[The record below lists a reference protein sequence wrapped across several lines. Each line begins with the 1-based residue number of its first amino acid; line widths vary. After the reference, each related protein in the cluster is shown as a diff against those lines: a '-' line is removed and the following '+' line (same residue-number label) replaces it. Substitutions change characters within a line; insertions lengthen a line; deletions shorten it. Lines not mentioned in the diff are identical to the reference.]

1 MENTIKLKYIWGIL
15 LLALHFVFVKGQPI
29 CVARQYTV
37 RDGLIQSNP
46 AQILQS
52 HNGFIWVSTWN
63 GVSRFDGRDFET
75 FQFDSLLNQH
85 MQRLENTADGNLWMI
100 AYDRHSLYLYD
111 IRENKL
117 INVLK
122 QYEQHFNT
130 PLQIENLYPLSK
142 GITWVTLNNGGCFR
156 ISDKECTVS
165 SGIQYITAI
174 DDVELG
180 KVSRVFEDKQG
191 EEWVFSDKGVSIF
204 GKRTISSYP
213 FSMFETMDNLV
224 FLASQNGRLA
234 YYDVNTMQF
243 NIVPFQEKIQHING
257 IKVLKD
263 NQLAV
268 LSDKGLYLCHFPELA
283 MEKYDFS
290 LPGHDDAAVRK
301 VYQDSKGFLWIFT
314 GLPGIIRLD
323 PETGVKQYLNT
334 PSGYMASSPE
344 NELFIYEDP
353 NGVVWTIPYKG
364 IFSYYDE
371 KSRELKVY
379 FTPGRN
385 HIPYSPIIKTTYV
398 DKQNNLWIK
407 SQRSFIKMFFPPSP
421 YTYRELDNYFDTKSF
436 LFDSDEHLWIATK
449 KGIIRIMDSQ
459 KNLLGYLS
467 PDGELAQTETV
478 FAEGGIYVMLK
489 DQAQTIWLGSKENG
503 LFRLVP
509 RNRPYHYEV
518 YHYMNNPSDPY
529 SISDNKISCIDE
541 DHNGRIWIGTYGGG
555 LNLVEEKEDG
565 AIRFIHAENNLSGF
579 PINRTNSIRCMV
591 EGPGHTM
598 LVGTIE
604 GLITFSSDFS
614 DYENIRFYLNLPR
627 PQATDGLCSADV
639 MSVLRTTDETI
650 YCYCYGG
657 GLCKLVSSNLLS
669 DELRFRSFGKETSPL
684 ARALIE
690 DKNHNIWIGSETDI
704 TLFDVHDQTFE
715 SFGETFFNRSFNYS
729 ECLPVTDRQEGG
741 MLVFSPD
748 SIVKQTYEAPIVVTG
763 IKYSE
768 DNLSHVL
775 SDADYLEIPTRRR
788 NFTISFAALD
798 YTNSLDIEYAYKLD
812 DNQWYYIGKKNS
824 VSFVSL
830 PAGKYQFQIKA
841 TNGDGIW
848 MNTVKTVTLQ
858 VLPTFWETG
867 WAKAFYIVVVLVISL
882 AIGYI
887 FFYIYYL
894 KHKVNMEQRLAEI
907 KVRSFIDISHEL
919 RTPLTLISGPVSE
932 VLSQEPLTSRTRH
945 HLQLVQK
952 NINRMLLLI
961 NQVLDFR
968 KIQNKKMGLTIEY
981 RDIIIML
988 HNIMDN
994 FRLLATEKNINFSL
1008 QTTLPSVF
1016 LWIDS
1021 DKFEKIIFNLLSN
1034 AFKYT
1039 PDNKSITL
1047 IVMESGQFVSIAV
1060 KDEGIGIP
1068 KDKVPSIFE
1077 RFTTVS
1083 KENDMQPSS
1092 GIGLSLVNEL
1102 VKMLHGE
1109 IQVESEVKKGSVFKL
1124 VLHKGKEIY
1133 AQDKNVEYIL
1143 NDTSEEQETVLA
1155 EPEQNDEISL
1165 PDMPPATKET
1175 LVKVMVVEDN
1185 AELRQFICEIL
1196 SGTYRVVGVAD
1207 GVMALEKIEEEI
1219 PDFIITDIMMP
1230 RMDGIELIRHIK
1242 ENVNTCDI
1250 PLIILSAKS
1259 SVEDRIQCL
1268 QLGIDDY
1275 IPKPF
1280 SSDYLKSRIENLI
1293 RQRKVLQSAFLSK
1306 YGAQPKKEPL
1316 EAVAYP
1322 VSQIV
1327 PLDELFMQKLVGFME
1342 ENYSNPGLR
1351 VNDLAE
1357 FMNMSRSVFNRKVNG
1372 IMGISPIEYIK
1383 NYRLNKAKSFIQSG
1397 MSFSEVAFA
1406 VGFSDPGYFGKAFK
1420 KAFNQT
1426 LTEYKNNN

>member
-174 DDVELG
+174 DDVGLG

-565 AIRFIHAENNLSGF
+565 AIRFIHAENKLSGF

-627 PQATDGLCSADV
+627 PQAADGLCSADV

-729 ECLPVTDRQEGG
+729 ECLPVADRQGDILMGTEGG

-748 SIVKQTYEAPIVVTG
+748 SIVKQAYEAPIVVTG

-848 MNTVKTVTLQ
+848 MNSVKTVTLQ

-968 KIQNKKMGLTIEY
+968 KIQNKKNGL
-981 RDIIIML
+981 
-988 HNIMDN
+988 
-994 FRLLATEKNINFSL
+994 
-1008 QTTLPSVF
+1008 
-1016 LWIDS
+1016 
-1021 DKFEKIIFNLLSN
+1021 
-1034 AFKYT
+1034 
-1039 PDNKSITL
+1039 
-1047 IVMESGQFVSIAV
+1047 
-1060 KDEGIGIP
+1060 
-1068 KDKVPSIFE
+1068 
-1077 RFTTVS
+1077 
-1083 KENDMQPSS
+1083 
-1092 GIGLSLVNEL
+1092 
-1102 VKMLHGE
+1102 
-1109 IQVESEVKKGSVFKL
+1109 
-1124 VLHKGKEIY
+1124 
-1133 AQDKNVEYIL
+1133 
-1143 NDTSEEQETVLA
+1143 
-1155 EPEQNDEISL
+1155 
-1165 PDMPPATKET
+1165 
-1175 LVKVMVVEDN
+1175 
-1185 AELRQFICEIL
+1185 
-1196 SGTYRVVGVAD
+1196 
-1207 GVMALEKIEEEI
+1207 
-1219 PDFIITDIMMP
+1219 
-1230 RMDGIELIRHIK
+1230 
-1242 ENVNTCDI
+1242 
-1250 PLIILSAKS
+1250 
-1259 SVEDRIQCL
+1259 
-1268 QLGIDDY
+1268 DY
-1275 IPKPF
+1275 
-1280 SSDYLKSRIENLI
+1280 
-1293 RQRKVLQSAFLSK
+1293 
-1306 YGAQPKKEPL
+1306 
-1316 EAVAYP
+1316 
-1322 VSQIV
+1322 
-1327 PLDELFMQKLVGFME
+1327 
-1342 ENYSNPGLR
+1342 
-1351 VNDLAE
+1351 
-1357 FMNMSRSVFNRKVNG
+1357 
-1372 IMGISPIEYIK
+1372 
-1383 NYRLNKAKSFIQSG
+1383 
-1397 MSFSEVAFA
+1397 
-1406 VGFSDPGYFGKAFK
+1406 
-1420 KAFNQT
+1420 
-1426 LTEYKNNN
+1426 